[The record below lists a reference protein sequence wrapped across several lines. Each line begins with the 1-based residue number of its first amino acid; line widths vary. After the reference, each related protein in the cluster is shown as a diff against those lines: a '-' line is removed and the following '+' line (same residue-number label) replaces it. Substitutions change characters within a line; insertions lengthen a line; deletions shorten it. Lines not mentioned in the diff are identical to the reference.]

1 MNYKIID
8 NFLPEVEFTE
18 LKNLMLGPWVEWA
31 YNSFVAMPDSELRN
45 DPYDFQFTHTF
56 YYKGEPRSQ
65 WMTPIDPILQKIN
78 PSAIVRIKA
87 NLQPRTEKII
97 THQYH
102 LDHNNFDGKTAIF
115 YINTNN
121 GYTIFE
127 DGTKIESVENRLV
140 VFNSNILHTGTTCT
154 DQKVRCLINF
164 MFYQWT
170 NATLLNDNREK

>member
-1 MNYKIID
+1 MDYKIID
-8 NFLPEVEFTE
+8 NFLPENEFTTI
-18 LKNLMLGPWVEWA
+18 KDHMLGAWIEWA
-31 YNSFVAMPDSELRN
+31 FNSWVVAYPDSELSK

-56 YYKGEPRSQ
+56 YYQGEPRSQ
-65 WMTPIDPILQKIN
+65 WIKFIDPILQKIN

-87 NLQPRTEKII
+87 NLQPRTEKIK

-102 LDHNNFDGKTAIF
+102 LDHDNFDGKIAIF
-115 YINTNN
+115 YVNTNN

-127 DGTKIESVENRLV
+127 DGTKIDSIENRLV
-140 VFNSNILHTGTTCT
+140 VFNGNVLHTGTTCT

-170 NATLLNDNREK
+170 NTEL

>member
-8 NFLPEVEFTE
+8 NFLPLDKFEEIKE
-18 LKNLMLGPWVEWA
+18 QLLGPQIEWA
-31 YNSFVAMPDSELRN
+31 YNSFIAVPDSELQN
-45 DPYDFQFTHTF
+45 DPYEFQFTHTF
-56 YYKGEPRSQ
+56 YHKCQPLSHRINL
-65 WMTPIDPILQKIN
+65 IDPLLEKIN

-87 NLQPRTEKII
+87 NLQPRTDKLI

-102 LDHNNFDGKTAIF
+102 YDHNHYDGKVAIF

-121 GYTIFE
+121 GYTEFE
-127 DGTKIESVENRLV
+127 DGTKVESIENRLV
-140 VFNSNILHTGTTCT
+140 IFDGNILHTGTTCT

-170 NATLLNDNREK
+170 NSLL

>member
-1 MNYKIID
+1 MEMSRHMNYKIID
-8 NFLPEVEFTE
+8 NFLPLDKFKEIKEH
-18 LKNLMLGPWVEWA
+18 MLGPHLEWA
-31 YNSFVAMPDSELRN
+31 FNSFVAYPDSELSK

-56 YYKGEPRSQ
+56 YYKCQPRSSRLNV
-65 WMTPIDPILQKIN
+65 IDPILQQIN
-78 PSAIVRIKA
+78 PSAVVRIKA
-87 NLQPRTEKII
+87 NLQTRTEKIV

-102 LDHNNFDGKTAIF
+102 LDHNDFDGKIAIF

-127 DGTKIESVENRLV
+127 DGTKVESIENRLV
-140 VFNSNILHTGTTCT
+140 IFDGDVLHTGTTCT

-170 NATLLNDNREK
+170 NPPL